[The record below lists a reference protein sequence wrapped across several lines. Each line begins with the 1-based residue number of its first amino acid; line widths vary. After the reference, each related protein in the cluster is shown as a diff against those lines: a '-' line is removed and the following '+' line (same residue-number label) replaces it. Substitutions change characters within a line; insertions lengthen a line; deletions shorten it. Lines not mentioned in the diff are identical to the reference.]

1 MLAIAGGSVF
11 LAPITIGGQEFKVV
25 IDTGSSDPWLATKDF
40 ACYDPYT
47 FEQVEEAACYFGP
60 LYDPSLSPNYRTY
73 PQRTLNL
80 SYADGE
86 TLNGHMGFD
95 SFNMAGITVEEQEF
109 GLVDY
114 AAWFGDGVSTGLVGF
129 AYRTLTSMYIG
140 DDPKKAVPGRA
151 VNYDTLFD
159 SMWRD
164 NLTDPVFSMALARD
178 PELTGNGGLMSLGG
192 IPDIPIGPTWISVPI
207 VPVRINAATG
217 ELEYQFYTILV
228 DGWAVSKDPS
238 AQFATIPNAKLNP
251 RRTPL
256 KGPTDPKNPNSTSV
270 NAIVDSGTTL
280 VYVSEELAQE
290 VTEAFEPPGAKN
302 EDTHWFEVACD
313 SRPPDFGVSING
325 KIFLVNPED
334 MIMRT
339 GADTCISGVQGTPHG
354 GLWILGD
361 VWMKAV
367 LCVFDVGA
375 GWMRFAGRQYYGLT
389 WNG

>member
-11 LAPITIGGQEFKVV
+11 LSPITIGGQEFNVV

-40 ACYDPYT
+40 ECYDPVT
-47 FEQVEEAACYFGP
+47 DEQIEEAACYFGP
-60 LYDPSLSPNYRTY
+60 LYDPSLSPNYRVY

-95 SFNMAGITVEEQEF
+95 TFTMGGITVDDQEF
-109 GLVDY
+109 GRVDY
-114 AAWFGDGVSTGLVGF
+114 AAWYGDGVSSGLVGF

-140 DDPKKAVPGRA
+140 DDPKTAVAGKA

-159 SMWRD
+159 SMWRN
-164 NLTDPVFSMALARD
+164 NLTDPVFSMALTRD
-178 PELTGNGGLMSLGG
+178 PMLTGNGGLMALGG
-192 IPDIPIGPTWISVPI
+192 IPDIPIGPTWISVPLI
-207 VPVRINAATG
+207 PVRLNTATG

-228 DGWAVSKDPS
+228 DGWALSKDFS
-238 AQFATIPNAKLNP
+238 AQYATIPNARLNP
-251 RRTPL
+251 RKTPL
-256 KGPTDPKNPNSTSV
+256 KGPSDPKNANSTAV

-280 VYVSEELAQE
+280 VYVSDDLASQ
-290 VTEAFEPPGAKN
+290 TTQLFDPPGSKN
-302 EDTHWFEVACD
+302 EDTGLFEVPCD
-313 SRPPDFGVSING
+313 SVPPDFGVSVAG
-325 KIFLVNPED
+325 KIFLVNPDD

-339 GADTCISGVQGTPHG
+339 GADTCISGVQGNHG

-361 VWMKAV
+361 VWMKSV

-375 GWMRFAGRQYYGLT
+375 NWMRFAGRQYYGLT
-389 WNG
+389 WNE